1 MSSKKKLLE
10 NFFSLLFLQGFNFL
24 LPLLT
29 LPYLVRVLGPA
40 NYGVIA
46 FALAFVQFFVI
57 VSDYGFNL
65 TATRQISIN
74 RDNHSKLEEI
84 YNSVLNSKLLIM
96 AIAFVGYLLI
106 VSLVPRF
113 SKDVE
118 LFLWAYGMVVGNV
131 LFPVWFFQGMEKMKF
146 ISILNVISKLV
157 FASGIFIF
165 VQGKSDLIL
174 VPILQSIGFIV
185 AGVISLFVIRM
196 KFGVKYRLSSI
207 ESIRYQLKD
216 GLDVFLST
224 VAISLYTISNTFI
237 LGLFTN
243 NTIVGYYASAEKLIN
258 AATGLIQP
266 VSQTVY
272 PHLNKLVIE
281 SKERATQF
289 LKKMFYGISM
299 VTGLV
304 SIIIFFFANH
314 IVDIVLGPNY
324 GESVIILKI
333 LAFLPLIIG
342 LSNVFGVQTLL
353 TFGFKKEFSRILI
366 IASTF
371 SVILAII
378 LVPNFEHIGTA
389 IGFVITEM
397 FVTICMGCY
406 LYNKKINIWR

>member
-57 VSDYGFNL
+57 ITDYGFNL

-96 AIAFVGYLLI
+96 VISFVGYFLI
-106 VSLVPRF
+106 VTLVPRF

-185 AGVISLFVIRM
+185 AGVIALFVIRL

-258 AATGLIQP
+258 AATGLITP

-281 SKERATQF
+281 SKERALQF
-289 LKKMFYGISM
+289 LKKMLYGISL

-304 SIIIFFFANH
+304 SIIIFFFSNH

-324 GESVIILKI
+324 GESVVILKI

-353 TFGFKKEFSRILI
+353 TFGFKKVFSRILI
-366 IASTF
+366 IASTL
-371 SVILAII
+371 SVVLALI
-378 LVPNFEHIGTA
+378 LVPNFEVIGTA
-389 IGFVITEM
+389 IGFVVTEL

-406 LYNKKINIWR
+406 LYNKKINLWR